1 MHTPDNWVVVKLPDC
16 YKVLAGWRG
25 GYLGDHIGGDEWR
38 LNSGITSCHMEVDGD
53 YYFFAGH
60 SGSLYRCHK
69 DSYGLRMNIIGVFNH
84 FQTKLGDENFKM
96 MPEDTNWLEMDWGLN
111 NA

>member
-1 MHTPDNWVVVKLPDC
+1 MHTPDNWVIVKLPQC
-16 YKVLAGWRG
+16 YKVLAGWSG
-25 GYLGDHIGGDEWR
+25 GYIEADKWR
-38 LNSGITSCHMEVDGD
+38 LNSGITGCHMEVDGD

-84 FQTKLGDENFKM
+84 FQIKLGDENFKM

>member
-1 MHTPDNWVVVKLPDC
+1 MHTPDNWVVIKLPQC
-16 YKVLAGWRG
+16 YKVLAGWSG
-25 GYLGDHIGGDEWR
+25 GYLDADEWR

-69 DSYGLRMNIIGVFNH
+69 DSYRLGLATAGIFDKFRNKFGE
-84 FQTKLGDENFKM
+84 DNFKI
-96 MPEDTNWLEMDWGLN
+96 MPEDTDWLEVKWSD
-111 NA
+111 

>member
-1 MHTPDNWVVVKLPDC
+1 MHTPDNWVIVKLPQC
-16 YKVLAGWRG
+16 YKVLAGWSG
-25 GYLGDHIGGDEWR
+25 GYIEADKWR
-38 LNSGITSCHMEVDGD
+38 LNSGITGCHMEVDGD
-53 YYFFAGH
+53 CYFFAGH

-84 FQTKLGDENFKM
+84 FQIKLGDENFKM